1 MRIAH
6 VNSVALHYRLS
17 GPVSAPAVVFS
28 NSLGTDFRIWDA
40 VEAALCDRYRIL
52 CYDTRGHGL
61 SDGPDSGWGMRDNVL
76 DLAALMDHL
85 GLRAAA
91 VCGLS
96 VGGLIA
102 QGLAAERPDLV
113 KLLILSDTAAKI
125 GSPDSWAKR
134 IAQVRKDGV
143 ASIADDILKLWF
155 TPLFIAE
162 APEFPRYRNMLI
174 RTPVHGYTT
183 TCQAIADTDLIE
195 STSAL
200 SLPAMAV
207 VGDRDGS
214 TPPDL
219 VRETAQL
226 IDGCRFE
233 IIRGAGHIPGVEQ
246 PGALVS
252 LMMDFMTAHGHGK
265 AR

>member
-1 MRIAH
+1 MKIAQ

-17 GPVSAPAVVFS
+17 GPEQAPALVFS
-28 NSLGTDFRIWDA
+28 NSLGTDYRIWDA
-40 VEAALCDRYRIL
+40 VEAALRNRYRIL
-52 CYDTRGHGL
+52 CYDKRGHGL
-61 SDGPDSGWGMRDNVL
+61 SDSPDGGWGMQQNVD

-85 GLRAAA
+85 GLKSAA

-125 GSPDSWAKR
+125 GSPDMWAKR
-134 IAQVRKDGV
+134 IARARQEGIG
-143 ASIADDILKLWF
+143 AIAGDILERWF
-155 TPLFIAE
+155 SPDYITSATD
-162 APEFPRYRNMLI
+162 FPMYRNMLV
-174 RTPVHGYTT
+174 RTPVHGYAT
-183 TCQAIADTDLIE
+183 TCQCIADTDLFE

-200 SLPAMAV
+200 HLPSLAM
-207 VGDRDGS
+207 VGDKDGA

-233 IIRGAGHIPGVEQ
+233 VIRGAGHLPCVEK
-246 PGALVS
+246 PEAVVALLS
-252 LMMDFMTAHGHGK
+252 EFMTENGHG
-265 AR
+265 

>member
-1 MRIAH
+1 MNVAQ

-17 GPVSAPAVVFS
+17 GPETAPVLVFS

-40 VEAALCDRYRIL
+40 VEATLRDRYRIL
-52 CYDTRGHGL
+52 CYDKRGHGL
-61 SDGPDSGWGMRDNVL
+61 SDAPAGGWGMQDNVH

-85 GLRAAA
+85 GVKSAA

-125 GSPDSWAKR
+125 GSPDMWEKR
-134 IAQVRKDGV
+134 IALVQSGGLE
-143 ASIADDILKLWF
+143 AIADDILQRWF
-155 TPLFIAE
+155 APGFIAS
-162 APEFPRYRNMLI
+162 APGFSLYRNMLL
-174 RTPVHGYTT
+174 RTPVRGYAT
-183 TCQAIADTDLIE
+183 TCKAIADTDLFE

-200 SLPAMAV
+200 HLPALAI
-207 VGDRDGS
+207 VGDKDGA

-226 IDGCRFE
+226 IEGCRFE
-233 IIRGAGHIPGVEQ
+233 VIRGAGHLPCVEK
-246 PGALVS
+246 PEIVAAL
-252 LMMDFMTAHGHGK
+252 LAGFMAQNGHG
-265 AR
+265 